1 MRRKSIRGSGRAIDV
16 LVCIGPSRVVRQ
28 RRAASTPVKPAAEI
42 LLKTKVVRLIKCCQ
56 LGPDVGIH
64 LWIPLGKGMVDADE
78 ENDDEDEGAGQCI
91 AVGERATPENGG
103 NVEATKQ
110 DGTLYRFMSHSL

>member
-1 MRRKSIRGSGRAIDV
+1 M
-16 LVCIGPSRVVRQ
+16 
-28 RRAASTPVKPAAEI
+28 KPAAEI

-64 LWIPLGKGMVDADE
+64 LWIPLGKGMADADE
-78 ENDDEDEGAGQCI
+78 ENDDEDEGTGQCI

-110 DGTLYRFMSHSL
+110 DGTLYRFMSTHFDARCQPDDDSNPGH